1 MSKTKKIII
10 ALLSIVAVILIFIG
24 AISVKM
30 YTDVEKSVD
39 KTFAKVDRNDTR
51 QVDLKSKQ
59 PFSILLMGIDTGE
72 LGRIEQG
79 RSDSMMVATVN
90 PNQKQ
95 TTIVSIP
102 RDTYTEIV
110 GRDTMDKINHAY
122 AFGGVSMSMNTVQKL
137 LDIPIDHY
145 ISINMKGLEELVDA
159 VGGIK
164 VNNTLGFSYEGNHY
178 PEGVIELDGKQALGY
193 TRMRYD
199 DPNGDY
205 GRQERQRKV
214 ITAVGKKL
222 ASISTAS
229 KYQTILKSMEDNI
242 RTDLTFNQIKTIV
255 LDYSSAFDN
264 VVDEQMKGDGV
275 MRDGVSYQDIP
286 ASELSRIQK
295 ILKKQ
300 LQIDK

>member
-10 ALLSIVAVILIFIG
+10 TLLSIVGVILVFVA

-39 KTFAKVDRNDTR
+39 KTFAKVERKDTR
-51 QVDLKSKQ
+51 DVNLKKKQ
-59 PFSILLMGIDTGE
+59 PFSMLLMGIDTGE

-79 RSDSMMVATVN
+79 RSDSMMVGTVN

-110 GRDTMDKINHAY
+110 GRGTMDKINHAY
-122 AFGGVSMSMNTVQKL
+122 AFGGVSMSMDTVQKL

-159 VGGIK
+159 VGGVE
-164 VNNTLGFSYEGNHY
+164 VNNTLQFNYDGNNF
-178 PEGVIELDGKQALGY
+178 PEGTLELDGKRALAY

-214 ITAVGKKL
+214 ITAIGKKL
-222 ASISTAS
+222 ASVSTAS
-229 KYQTILKSMEDNI
+229 KYQTILKSMEDNV
-242 RTDLTFNQIKTIV
+242 RTDLTFDQIKTIV
-255 LDYSSAFDN
+255 LDYSPAFDN
-264 VVDEQMKGDGV
+264 VVDEQMKGEGV

-286 ASELSRIQK
+286 TAELDRIQT

-300 LQIDK
+300 LEIDK

>member
-10 ALLSIVAVILIFIG
+10 TLLSIVAVILIFVG
-24 AISVKM
+24 AISAKM
-30 YTDVEKSVD
+30 YTDVAKSVD
-39 KTFAKVDRNDTR
+39 KTFAKVDRKDTR
-51 QVDLKSKQ
+51 QVDLKKKQ
-59 PFSILLMGIDTGE
+59 PFSVLLMGIDTGE

-110 GRDTMDKINHAY
+110 GRGTMDKINHAY
-122 AFGGVSMSMNTVQKL
+122 AFGGVSMSMDTVQKL

-159 VGGIK
+159 VGGVE
-164 VNNTLGFSYEGNHY
+164 VNNTLAFSYEGNDY
-178 PEGVIELDGKQALGY
+178 PVGTLELNGQQALGY

-214 ITAVGKKL
+214 ITAIGKKL
-222 ASISTAS
+222 ASVSTAS
-229 KYQTILKSMEDNI
+229 KYQTILKSMEDNV
-242 RTDLTFNQIKTIV
+242 RTDLTFEQIKTIV

-264 VVDEQMKGDGV
+264 VVDEQMKGEGV

-286 ASELSRIQK
+286 ASELNRIQTV
-295 ILKKQ
+295 LKKQ
-300 LQIDK
+300 LEIEK

>member
-10 ALLSIVAVILIFIG
+10 TLLSIVAVILIFVG
-24 AISVKM
+24 AISAKM
-30 YTDVEKSVD
+30 YTDVAKSVD
-39 KTFAKVDRNDTR
+39 KTFAKVDRKDTR
-51 QVDLKSKQ
+51 QVDLKKKQ
-59 PFSILLMGIDTGE
+59 PFSVLLMGIDTGE

-110 GRDTMDKINHAY
+110 GRGTMDKINHAY
-122 AFGGVSMSMNTVQKL
+122 AFGGVSMSMDTVQKL

-159 VGGIK
+159 VGGVE
-164 VNNTLGFSYEGNHY
+164 VNNTLAFSYEGNDY
-178 PEGVIELDGKQALGY
+178 PVGTLELNGQQALGY

-222 ASISTAS
+222 ASVSTVS
-229 KYQTILKSMEDNI
+229 KYQTILKSMEDNV
-242 RTDLTFNQIKTIV
+242 RTDLTFDQIKTIV

-286 ASELSRIQK
+286 ASELSRIQT

-300 LQIDK
+300 LEIDK